1 MDIENLKRCAF
12 DAIDVNRQNILD
24 LGHDIYAHPETG
36 YREVRTTNLVADAL
50 ETLGFDVERNI
61 AVTGCRAR
69 SSHKTGP
76 CLAMLGELDSVI
88 CHEHPD
94 CNPSTGAIH
103 ACGHNIQIAVMYA
116 VACAL
121 KKSEILDELG
131 GSVDFIAVPAE
142 EYIELDYRK
151 RLKNEGKIHYY
162 SGKAEFT
169 YRGVFDDVNM
179 CLLIHNWPFDG
190 KDKTACQNTGTGFIG
205 KRVSYIGKQAHA
217 GAAPWDGVNALNMAM
232 VAINSMN
239 TQRETFKDTDSV
251 RVHQIITHGGD
262 LLNSVPALVEAEVC
276 VRAMNIPALLAANEK
291 INRCIHGAAIAMG
304 GHAKVEDSPGQMPL
318 KSCDAM
324 ADIFGANAGSFYKR
338 EEIVPCQLVTASFD
352 MGDLSMFM
360 PVLHSLSSGI
370 VGGLHSKDYRV
381 VDEKDAFII
390 PAKIMTATIIDLLYG
405 NAEKAKQII
414 ADSKPAMTRDEY
426 LKLFERLENVIQ
438 Y

>member
-1 MDIENLKRCAF
+1 
-12 DAIDVNRQNILD
+12 
-24 LGHDIYAHPETG
+24 
-36 YREVRTTNLVADAL
+36 
-50 ETLGFDVERNI
+50 
-61 AVTGCRAR
+61 
-69 SSHKTGP
+69 
-76 CLAMLGELDSVI
+76 
-88 CHEHPD
+88 
-94 CNPSTGAIH
+94 
-103 ACGHNIQIAVMYA
+103 MYA

-190 KDKTACQNTGTGFIG
+190 KGKTACQNTGTGFIG

>member
-1 MDIENLKRCAF
+1 MDTQKLKRCAI

-24 LGHDIYAHPETG
+24 LEHDIYAHPETG
-36 YREVRTTNLVADAL
+36 YREVHTTNLVADAF
-50 ETLGFDVERNI
+50 ETLGFAVERNI

-69 SSHKTGP
+69 SFHKTGP
-76 CLAMLGELDSVI
+76 RLAILGELDSVI

-94 CNPSTGAIH
+94 CDSSTGAIH

-121 KKSEILDELG
+121 KKTEILDELG
-131 GSVDFIAVPAE
+131 GPVDFIAVPAE

-151 RLKNEGKIHYY
+151 RLKDEGKIHYY

-179 CLLIHNWPFDG
+179 CLMIHNWPFDG
-190 KDKTACQNTGTGFIG
+190 KTKTACQNTGTGFIG
-205 KRVSYIGKQAHA
+205 KCVSYIGRQAHA
-217 GAAPWDGVNALNMAM
+217 GAAPWDGINALNMAM
-232 VAINSMN
+232 IAINSMN
-239 TQRETFKDTDSV
+239 TQRETFKDIDSI
-251 RVHQIITHGGD
+251 RVHQIITQGGD
-262 LLNSVPALVEAEVC
+262 LLNSVPALVKAEVC
-276 VRAMNIPALLAANEK
+276 IRAMNIPALLATNEK
-291 INRCIHGAAIAMG
+291 INRCIRGAAIAMG

-324 ADIFGANAGSFYKR
+324 ADIFGINAESFYKK
-338 EEIVPCQLVTASFD
+338 EEIIPCQLTTASFD

-360 PVLHSLSSGI
+360 PVLHSLSSGV
-370 VGGLHSKDYRV
+370 VGGLHSKDYHV
-381 VDEKDAFII
+381 IDEEDAVII
-390 PAKIMTATIIDLLYG
+390 PAKIITATIIDLLYD

-414 ADSKPAMTRDEY
+414 ADFKPTISREEY
-426 LKLFERLENVIQ
+426 LKLLERLENVMQ